1 MSSRT
6 AAAHKAIAA
15 AWEKEQELVRQGKGT
30 RDWTPEQQNDILDPE
45 RGKAYDADGR
55 AFDGQHMKS
64 VSKYPEYQGNPDN
77 IQFLTRQEHL
87 EAHKGSWQNPS
98 NWYYDPVTKQFLDF
112 AENEL
117 IPCKTI
123 KLSNPII
130 GVEFQ
135 SEEPPETDVSHEVN
149 SPIALDSST
158 TKISAPKSEGAEN
171 QKHRIDIKSAFQ
183 SAMGTAGQI
192 YTKHKPLIHGTLK
205 FIGVGLAYIGL
216 KAISESL
223 TNGSDENGSSSDSDF
238 DWSSQ
243 FDRSPDSTAETIT
256 DIEDSIPEETFQK
269 EKRASPAEH
278 TVPGHGQ
285 HYWKG
290 GQRIWV
296 EKEDYSRG
304 GKKDEEQSLRNIA
317 YSVEANNP
325 TTVPTLT
332 N

>member
-30 RDWTPEQQNDILDPE
+30 RDWTLEQQNDILDPE

-64 VSKYPEYQGNPDN
+64 VAKYPEHQGNPDN

-87 EAHKGSWQNPS
+87 EAHKGGWQNQT
-98 NWYYDPVTKQFLDF
+98 NWYYDPATKQFFDF

-117 IPCKTI
+117 IPCRVI
-123 KLSNPII
+123 RLSNPIK
-130 GVEFQ
+130 GVKFQ
-135 SEEPPETDVSHEVN
+135 SEEHSKTEASHKDN
-149 SPIALDSST
+149 SPSVPNSST
-158 TKISAPKSEGAEN
+158 IKNNATKSEGAEK
-171 QKHRIDIKSAFQ
+171 QKHRVDIKSAFQ

-192 YTKHKPLIHGTLK
+192 YTKYKPLIHGTLK
-205 FIGVGLAYIGL
+205 SIGIGLAYVGL
-216 KAISESL
+216 KAIGESM
-223 TNGSDENGSSSDSDF
+223 TNGSDENGSSTDSDF

-243 FDRSPDSTAETIT
+243 FDRSSDGTTETIT
-256 DIEDSIPEETFQK
+256 DIEDSISEDAFQK

-304 GKKDEEQSLRNIA
+304 GKKGDE
-317 YSVEANNP
+317 
-325 TTVPTLT
+325 
-332 N
+332 

>member
-6 AAAHKAIAA
+6 AAAHKAIVA

-30 RDWTPEQQNDILDPE
+30 RDWTVEQQNDILDPE

-64 VSKYPEYQGNPDN
+64 VAKYPEYQGNPDN
-77 IQFLTRQEHL
+77 IQFLSRQEHL

-98 NWYYDPVTKQFLDF
+98 NWYYDPVTKQFYDF

-117 IPCKTI
+117 IPCKVI
-123 KLSNPII
+123 RLSNPIK
-130 GVEFQ
+130 GMEFL
-135 SEEPPETDVSHEVN
+135 SEEHSKTEASHEVN
-149 SPIALDSST
+149 SPSGPGPST
-158 TKISAPKSEGAEN
+158 IKISDPKSKGAEK

-192 YTKHKPLIHGTLK
+192 YTKHKPAIDRTLQ
-205 FIGVGLAYIGL
+205 FIGIGLAYVGL

-223 TNGSDENGSSSDSDF
+223 TNDSGENGSSTDSYSDCSSQLVRSSDS
-238 DWSSQ
+238 
-243 FDRSPDSTAETIT
+243 TMETIT
-256 DIEDSIPEETFQK
+256 DIEDSTSEDAFQK
-269 EKRASPAEH
+269 GKRASPAEH

-290 GQRIWV
+290 GQRMWV

-304 GKKDEEQSLRNIA
+304 GKKGEE
-317 YSVEANNP
+317 
-325 TTVPTLT
+325 
-332 N
+332 